1 MHGEVGALR
10 RRKSRYK
17 KPAPPPPKCSD
28 LVRAA
33 TGKDLPEKRGKR
45 PEGEGEGGGG
55 EEAGKPR
62 GRKGSL
68 FSLSGDFFFG
78 SPKRKQKKGG
88 KEEVLGGR
96 KKKRGNE

>member
-68 FSLSGDFFFG
+68 FSLSGDFFFRL
-78 SPKRKQKKGG
+78 PQKETKEGRKGG
-88 KEEVLGGR
+88 GFGREEEEKG
-96 KKKRGNE
+96 